1 MIRAVVDGF
10 LEVMSAEF
18 DGFYARAGRPLMA
31 PERLL
36 WALFLQ
42 VSYGVHSERQQMD
55 YNMLFG

>member
-1 MIRAVVDGF
+1 MVDEF

-18 DGFYARAGRPLMA
+18 DGLDARAGRPLMG
-31 PERLL
+31 PKRLL

-42 VSYGVHSERQQMD
+42 ASYGVRSERQQMD

>member
-1 MIRAVVDGF
+1 VVDGF